1 MAAGAAPLAALC
13 AARLADIYCRQGQLP
28 AAQQAVVG
36 AEQQLAALEAP
47 AGSASLAQQYCQAAV
62 LVARAQLD
70 SSSGKG
76 GTKACQAAV
85 TSCRELVAAAT
96 KAGGQ
101 PAAWCSALLAAALL
115 QMAEAAMQAGNQPAA
130 LQDAADAL
138 AAAAGAATPCSAGR
152 HMQAAALVFLGQHAV
167 PVADAEQ
174 HLAVWGLGQ
183 PSSSSSSAAAAAPA
197 AKGRARKAPA
207 RQPASRGRNKTA
219 AAAVA
224 AAADDEPASSSATAL
239 QQQHLQH
246 LWRALDL
253 SRGQLSVHRW
263 ALCLTAVAW
272 G

>member
-13 AARLADIYCRQGQLP
+13 AGRLADIYCRQGQLP
-28 AAQQAVVG
+28 AAQQAVAG
-36 AEQQLAALEAP
+36 AEQHLAALEAL
-47 AGSASLAQQYCQAAV
+47 AGSSSLAQQYCQAAV

-76 GTKACQAAV
+76 TKTCQAAV
-85 TSCRELVAAAT
+85 TSCRELVAAAA

-101 PAAWCSALLAAALL
+101 PVAWCSALRAAALL
-115 QMAEAAMQAGNQPAA
+115 QMAEAAMQAGNRPAA

-138 AAAAGAATPCSAGR
+138 TAAAGAATPCSAGR

-167 PVADAEQ
+167 PAADAEQ

-183 PSSSSSSAAAAAPA
+183 PSSPSSSAASEAPA
-197 AKGRARKAPA
+197 AKGRTRKAPS
-207 RQPASRGRNKTA
+207 RQPASRGRSR
-219 AAAVA
+219 AAAVTA
-224 AAADDEPASSSATAL
+224 AAADDEPASSSAAAL

-253 SRGQLSVHRW
+253 CRGQLATHRW
-263 ALCLTAVAW
+263 ALWLTALAW